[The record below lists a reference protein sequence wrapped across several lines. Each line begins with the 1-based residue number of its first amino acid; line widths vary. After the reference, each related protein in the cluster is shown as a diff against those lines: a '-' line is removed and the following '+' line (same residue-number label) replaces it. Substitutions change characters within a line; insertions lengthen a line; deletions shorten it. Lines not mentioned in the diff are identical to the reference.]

1 MKLSKIL
8 LFMLTIISTDA
19 MWGQH
24 IKVEKRN
31 EHPFLVDHGRVAK
44 SYDKAGMLK
53 DSITI
58 SSHTGSA
65 SSINLFEMDTALIL
79 IDVNGM
85 WYFVSKS
92 SGKFIDGFWGW
103 NKDLPKHYMGTYT
116 YDKGL
121 SAYRFE
127 KQVVSKESVYQ
138 QKDPSD
144 YSGRFLGKKGNRD
157 GLNELD

>member
-79 IDVNGM
+79 TIV
-85 WYFVSKS
+85 
-92 SGKFIDGFWGW
+92 
-103 NKDLPKHYMGTYT
+103 
-116 YDKGL
+116 
-121 SAYRFE
+121 R
-127 KQVVSKESVYQ
+127 
-138 QKDPSD
+138 
-144 YSGRFLGKKGNRD
+144 
-157 GLNELD
+157 